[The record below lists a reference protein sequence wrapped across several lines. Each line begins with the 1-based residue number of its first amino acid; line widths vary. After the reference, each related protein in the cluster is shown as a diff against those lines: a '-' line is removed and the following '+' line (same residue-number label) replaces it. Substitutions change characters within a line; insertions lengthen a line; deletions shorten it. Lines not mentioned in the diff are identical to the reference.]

1 MEKRRPAVRKPTLY
15 YLMLVAMFAAFVA
28 VAGGAL

>member
-1 MEKRRPAVRKPTLY
+1 MEKRRPAVRKPALY
-15 YLMLVAMFAAFVA
+15 YVMLLAMFAAFVA